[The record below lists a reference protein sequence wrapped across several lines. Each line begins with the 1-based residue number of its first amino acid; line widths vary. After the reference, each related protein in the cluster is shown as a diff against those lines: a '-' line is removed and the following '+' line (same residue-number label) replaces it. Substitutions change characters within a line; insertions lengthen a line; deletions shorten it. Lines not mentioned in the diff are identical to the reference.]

1 MNSWEIF
8 KLIDKKG
15 SVVKDSFYS
24 FYTTYSIDFD
34 PKNYDYFSCNEAIA
48 IFAYNCTI
56 LLLKKI
62 LENETFFEKEIG
74 ITKRKR
80 DRIRKDL
87 ETMKR
92 LNNYEIDYDDDY
104 MFYEEGAI
112 SKLPTDN
119 ILF

>member
-1 MNSWEIF
+1 MNSWDIF

-15 SVVKDSFYS
+15 SVAQESFYS
-24 FYTTYSIDFD
+24 FYTTYSIDYD
-34 PKNYDYFSCNEAIA
+34 PKKNDTFSCNEAIA

-74 ITKRKR
+74 IKKRKR
-80 DRIRKDL
+80 ERIRKDL

-92 LNNYEIDYDDDY
+92 LNDYEVDYDDDY
-104 MFYEEGAI
+104 MFYEEAAI
-112 SKLPTDN
+112 SKLPIEN

>member
-24 FYTTYSIDFD
+24 FYAIYSIDCD
-34 PKNYDYFSCNEAIA
+34 PKNNVTFSCNDAIA

-74 ITKRKR
+74 IKKRKR

-87 ETMKR
+87 EDMKR
-92 LNNYEIDYDDDY
+92 INNLEVDYDDDY
-104 MFYEEGAI
+104 MFYEEAAI
-112 SKLPTDN
+112 SKLPIDN
-119 ILF
+119 I